1 MAEEL
6 DDPSLMSEELNGFL
20 GYRLR
25 RAEAAMHRH
34 FIEALADLGLTQKQ
48 TATLWL
54 INSNPG
60 VSQVSVAAALGMD
73 RASMMAIVD
82 RNEER
87 GLLIRKR
94 SRDDRRRQE
103 LYLTPAGQSTSAQG
117 EDADRRARG
126 AFQIAVHA
134 PRSCEFLLAALQ
146 RLQDATLKHHRRPYR
161 LRTSSIAAASAA
173 CRSWCRSSP
182 C

>member
-1 MAEEL
+1 MARSSGRKAAAAAEDLE
-6 DDPSLMSEELNGFL
+6 DPSLMSEELNGFL

-25 RAEAAMHRH
+25 RAEAAMHRD

-60 VSQVSVAAALGMD
+60 VSQVSVAAALDMD
-73 RASMMAIVD
+73 RATMMAIVD

-94 SRDDRRRQE
+94 SREDRRRQE
-103 LYLTPAGQSTSAQG
+103 LYLTPAGQNVLRKAK
-117 EDADRRARG
+117 AR
-126 AFQIAVHA
+126 IAAHEERFKSLFTA
-134 PRSCEFLLAALQ
+134 AELQSLLAALQ
-146 RLQDATLKHHRRPYR
+146 RLQDAG
-161 LRTSSIAAASAA
+161 
-173 CRSWCRSSP
+173 
-182 C
+182 